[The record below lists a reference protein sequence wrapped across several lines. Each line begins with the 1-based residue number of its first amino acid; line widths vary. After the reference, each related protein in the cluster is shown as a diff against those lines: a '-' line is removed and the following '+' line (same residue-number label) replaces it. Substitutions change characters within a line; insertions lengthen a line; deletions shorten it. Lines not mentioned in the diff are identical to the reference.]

1 MTFHICIVCH
11 LFFVCAGKMTEDSR
25 ITPPYWSSVSAS
37 PSLEASSAAGR
48 SQPPTSSSSSLACFA
63 SSSLLWPAFTD
74 QTVHQEGGTHFRTA
88 KSQGWL
94 SPRAVLHHGCMKNP
108 AGSAR
113 VGMGVKPFVWS
124 YFIPNTGESGGC
136 RSRGKCFM
144 IAVSKCSSNQL
155 QLACK
160 HSQEGPVQPGNS
172 WGHTHTNALVEFAV
186 FEIIEN

>member
-1 MTFHICIVCH
+1 MCR
-11 LFFVCAGKMTEDSR
+11 EDDR
-25 ITPPYWSSVSAS
+25 RQQDY
-37 PSLEASSAAGR
+37 
-48 SQPPTSSSSSLACFA
+48 
-63 SSSLLWPAFTD
+63 SSLLEQCLSFTITGSR
-74 QTVHQEGGTHFRTA
+74 QCCRKESATHLQLLFPGLLCLLLAAVTSIHRLHCAPGGGTHFRTA

-113 VGMGVKPFVWS
+113 VGMGIKPFVWS

-160 HSQEGPVQPGNS
+160 HSQEGPVLPGNS

-186 FEIIEN
+186 KYKNP

>member
-1 MTFHICIVCH
+1 MLQEGVSH
-11 LFFVCAGKMTEDSR
+11 
-25 ITPPYWSSVSAS
+25 PPPA
-37 PSLEASSAAGR
+37 PL
-48 SQPPTSSSSSLACFA
+48 P
-63 SSSLLWPAFTD
+63 WPALPPPRCCD
-74 QTVHQEGGTHFRTA
+74 QHSQTTLCTRRGGTHFRTA

-113 VGMGVKPFVWS
+113 VGMGIKPFVWS
-124 YFIPNTGESGGC
+124 YFIPNTGESRGC

-172 WGHTHTNALVEFAV
+172 WGHTHTNAFVEFAV